1 VIEHSS
7 TVHRLI
13 RKEPVMIRALAC
25 LAVVA
30 SLAIWSGA
38 PSAAAGEGACMSR
51 REQRLAIAD
60 GRAVTLAAAIRAAR
74 VTVRGRSGL
83 EVVKVRLCREP
94 EGLRYLLTVLS
105 RDGKVTHLAVDATGG
120 KLVEAR

>member
-1 VIEHSS
+1 
-7 TVHRLI
+7 
-13 RKEPVMIRALAC
+13 MIRTLTALAI
-25 LAVVA
+25 VA
-30 SLAIWSGA
+30 PFIAGSGS
-38 PSAAAGEGACMSR
+38 PPAAAEEAGACMSR

-60 GRAVTLAAAIRAAR
+60 GRAVTLAAAMHAAR

-105 RDGKVTHLAVDATGG
+105 RDGKVTHLAVDATSG